1 MKRLTFGAAWKN
13 QTRDAEESNP
23 QMLLAGDDNF
33 EVGGAPVNSG
43 LLILVSNT
51 PLAWSA
57 ARHHFAGN
65 VGLADGSVQSLSNPG
80 LTNLPTSL
88 ATNRLAIP

>member
-1 MKRLTFGAAWKN
+1 
-13 QTRDAEESNP
+13 
-23 QMLLAGDDNF
+23 
-33 EVGGAPVNSG
+33 VGGAPVNSG

-65 VGLADGSVQSLSNPG
+65 VSLADGSVQSLSNPS
-80 LTNLPTSL
+80 LTNLQTSL